1 MCIAAPMRAYRMVP
15 PLKLLLA
22 LLAILTGLTGGEAVR
37 VQTVAP
43 SALGAAAVLAEASV
57 EAGAR
62 IAGHRPVQGL
72 PGLVQS
78 ACDAS
83 PLASAPGAS
92 DFTPR
97 GLRALE

>member
-1 MCIAAPMRAYRMVP
+1 M
-15 PLKLLLA
+15 KLLLA

-37 VQTVAP
+37 VAAAAP

-72 PGLVQS
+72 PSLFDS
-78 ACDAS
+78 ACSDA
-83 PLASAPGAS
+83 PPVTLPAPS